1 MHAIGVFCFSIC
13 ECCFFRSRNSLTR
26 PVAMQVQNMSQ
37 PQYVS
42 VDVGNP
48 DEQQYIVYAD

>member
-1 MHAIGVFCFSIC
+1 VFFCFSIC
-13 ECCFFRSRNSLTR
+13 ECCFSRSRNSLTR

>member
-1 MHAIGVFCFSIC
+1 
-13 ECCFFRSRNSLTR
+13 
-26 PVAMQVQNMSQ
+26 MQVQNMSQ